1 MKVELNSRQMPSNR
15 DIVKEKNYCD
25 LLYAWLQ
32 CNSEKV
38 YADGYDRRIAK
49 NKVKWTIIEKDFT
62 HIMPDGRK
70 EKIMNRKTIAKYFET
85 LVQLG
90 LVTLYDNY
98 YYLTLLGVHDAHL
111 IEYNTLTKLMNVLQ
125 KNSIN
130 IYIYLFNRFYANGC
144 EPFVATMKQIKDYI
158 GIATST
164 TSNNAIVSDT
174 IEILQRL
181 GLLEMN
187 IEYDDRQL
195 KSYMK
200 FNWVANKL
208 PD

>member
-1 MKVELNSRQMPSNR
+1 
-15 DIVKEKNYCD
+15 
-25 LLYAWLQ
+25 
-32 CNSEKV
+32 
-38 YADGYDRRIAK
+38 
-49 NKVKWTIIEKDFT
+49 
-62 HIMPDGRK
+62 
-70 EKIMNRKTIAKYFET
+70 
-85 LVQLG
+85 
-90 LVTLYDNY
+90 
-98 YYLTLLGVHDAHL
+98 
-111 IEYNTLTKLMNVLQ
+111 MNVLQ

-187 IEYDDRQL
+187 IEYDDKQL